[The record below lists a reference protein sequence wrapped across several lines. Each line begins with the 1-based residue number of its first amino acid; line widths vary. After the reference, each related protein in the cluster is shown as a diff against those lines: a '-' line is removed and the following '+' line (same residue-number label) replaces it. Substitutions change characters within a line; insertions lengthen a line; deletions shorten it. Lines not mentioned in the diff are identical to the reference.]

1 MPLII
6 FLQSSWAWYKAS
18 DDINASCIK
27 AQAHLIPT
35 YMGGFRWNSTAFYT
49 RYSLK
54 HRRKETE
61 VIGTKEW
68 LSSYGLCSGLVLL
81 THMACS
87 GSHCW
92 WHSVGSSQKEAQELW
107 CMLERRHKGGRD
119 APSHELCHLKPC
131 LCMSAAAQGST
142 ATHSKLRAG
151 VRLEAMLI
159 RKHAPRSSPL
169 PKTSGPP
176 IKL

>member
-1 MPLII
+1 
-6 FLQSSWAWYKAS
+6 
-18 DDINASCIK
+18 
-27 AQAHLIPT
+27 
-35 YMGGFRWNSTAFYT
+35 
-49 RYSLK
+49 
-54 HRRKETE
+54 
-61 VIGTKEW
+61 
-68 LSSYGLCSGLVLL
+68 
-81 THMACS
+81 
-87 GSHCW
+87 
-92 WHSVGSSQKEAQELW
+92 
-107 CMLERRHKGGRD
+107 MLERRHKGGRD